1 MRGRLLRLG
10 ENSVAGKM
18 LLIVFHP
25 LDCMDIIKREK
36 KQEHPNFKEVCRR
49 YLADEEDFSE
59 EKLQAAGITRRF
71 LNNADREIC
80 MDKVASYIGTILEK

>member
-36 KQEHPNFKEVCRR
+36 KQARLWVVPVL
-49 YLADEEDFSE
+49 YLLA
-59 EKLQAAGITRRF
+59 F
-71 LNNADREIC
+71 LVNYA
-80 MDKVASYIGTILEK
+80 YIFLVHFPL